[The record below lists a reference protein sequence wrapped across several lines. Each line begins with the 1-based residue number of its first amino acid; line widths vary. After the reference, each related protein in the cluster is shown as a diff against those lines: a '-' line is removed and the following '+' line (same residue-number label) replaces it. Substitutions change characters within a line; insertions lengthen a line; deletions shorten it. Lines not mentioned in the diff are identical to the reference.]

1 MRILD
6 RYVLREFTRLFLL
19 FSVAAPLLFIL
30 GDWTDNIDTFTEK
43 QIPAA
48 RVALGYLYQFPEFI
62 SWSLPIA
69 ALIATVFTVSNM
81 TRHSE
86 MAAAKAGG
94 ISFYRALR
102 VLPLMGVLLT
112 LLGLGLSELV
122 PITEGKRREVL
133 GDRGPSSY
141 NRGDFVYSSEEGD
154 TYAILNLNS
163 DDHTI
168 RTLTVE
174 RQGDLVTV
182 PSIHIVADEAVWDSA
197 GHYWTL
203 QNGYYRMLLDD
214 TTVRSIRFAQLRSP
228 RFQETPEQLS
238 ARPKEPEEMRYAEL
252 GDYINIL
259 QRSGNEP
266 LKLMVQ
272 RLEKIA
278 IPVATL
284 IIILFGA
291 PLANS
296 SGRGGPAYGI
306 GISLGVT
313 IIYLMLFKVTEA
325 AGATGSLPVVAAAW
339 LPNALF
345 AVAAVVLLW
354 RIRT

>member
-6 RYVLREFTRLFLL
+6 RYVLREFTNLFVL
-19 FSVAAPLLFIL
+19 FALAAPLLFIL

-43 QIPAA
+43 QIPSG
-48 RVALGYLYQFPEFI
+48 RVALGYLYQMPEFI

-94 ISFYRALR
+94 ISFYSALR
-102 VLPLMGVLLT
+102 LLPVLGVLLT

-122 PITEGKRREVL
+122 PVTERKRREVM
-133 GDRGPSSY
+133 GDREVSFS
-141 NRGDFVYSSEEGD
+141 RADFVYSSAEGD
-154 TYAILNLNS
+154 TYSIANLNS
-163 DDHTI
+163 EDRTI
-168 RTLTVE
+168 RGLTVE
-174 RQGDLVTV
+174 RQGDLVTT
-182 PSIHIVADEAVWDSA
+182 PSIHIIADLAAWDTVRHQWA
-197 GHYWTL
+197 L
-203 QNGYYRMLLDD
+203 RDGYYRALLDD
-214 TTVRSIRFAQLRSP
+214 STERTIRFAELRS
-228 RFQETPEQLS
+228 RRIRETPEQL
-238 ARPKEPEEMRYAEL
+238 AAKPKEPEEMRFAEL
-252 GDYINIL
+252 GDFIDVL
-259 QRSGNEP
+259 QRSGTDP
-266 LKLMVQ
+266 LELMVK

-296 SGRGGPAYGI
+296 SSRGGPAYGI

-313 IIYLMLFKVTEA
+313 ITYLMMFKVTEA
-325 AGATGSLPVVAAAW
+325 AGATGSLPVIAAAW
-339 LPNALF
+339 LPNAVF